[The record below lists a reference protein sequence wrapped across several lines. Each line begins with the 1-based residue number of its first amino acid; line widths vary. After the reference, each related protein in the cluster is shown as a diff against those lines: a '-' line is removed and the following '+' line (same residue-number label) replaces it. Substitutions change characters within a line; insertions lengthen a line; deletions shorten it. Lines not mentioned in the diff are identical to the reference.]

1 MKPRAL
7 HLYLT
12 GVLLGLALA
21 AKPALAVTT
30 NIFSTQFEAAEGYS
44 ITNDLAGQND
54 WQQFGSGGNGL
65 VSGSFL
71 GSGQQAYLGFT
82 PPNPGDDQLFLWKPV
97 NYSPIASNTPIVVF
111 SVLIGFVD
119 STTNYFDDFDWMVFN
134 TDADQLFTI
143 NFRNDEL
150 LIYYALD
157 GTNTYVSTGKTFTH
171 EVAYQLVITM
181 NFASNLWSATL
192 DGATLVTNQAI
203 TTTGATLD
211 LGDVDAVWRIWTDPP
226 RPGDN
231 YMLFDN
237 YRITAQLPPSAPH
250 LDLIER
256 TSAGHVIL
264 RLEGTSGA
272 RFAIDGTADFSSWTP
287 LRTNTVSDGF
297 FDYVDTTASAISG
310 RFYRARLVP

>member
-1 MKPRAL
+1 MNLRLL
-7 HLYLT
+7 HLYIP
-12 GVLLGLALA
+12 GVILGLALTGT
-21 AKPALAVTT
+21 PAFAVTT
-30 NIFSTQFEAAEGYS
+30 NIFFTQFEAAEGYN

-54 WQQFGSGGNGL
+54 WQQSGSGGNGL

-71 GSGQQAYLGFT
+71 GSGQQAYIGFT

-111 SVLIGFVD
+111 SALIGFVD

-171 EVAYQLVITM
+171 EVAYELVITM

-192 DGATLVTNQAI
+192 DGATLVTNKAI

-237 YRITAQLPPSAPH
+237 YSITAQLPRLNH
-250 LDLIER
+250 IER
-256 TSAGHVIL
+256 NAAGQVLL
-264 RLEGTSGA
+264 RLEGPSGV
-272 RFAIDGTADFSSWTP
+272 RFALDATTDFSNWTP
-287 LRTNTVSDGF
+287 ISTNRLSDGEAL
-297 FDYVDTTASAISG
+297 YLDTSATALSR
-310 RFYRARLVP
+310 RFYRARWVP